1 MVLDRPS
8 IGALVPGHV
17 ALCRLLRHPN
27 AAHRF
32 HERRGKLL
40 RSAAHYTWF
49 TCPDRQIIHGTRVVV
64 PAPSEST
71 VVIMKEPEPGA
82 VDKLVT
88 ASGLPKPDAAFVV
101 NIGAPRNT
109 TLSLRTSTPTTA
121 TALVPELIAATPA
134 NTAEV
139 EPRTAIGD
147 YHLSQAEQL
156 K

>member
-1 MVLDRPS
+1 
-8 IGALVPGHV
+8 
-17 ALCRLLRHPN
+17 
-27 AAHRF
+27 
-32 HERRGKLL
+32 
-40 RSAAHYTWF
+40 
-49 TCPDRQIIHGTRVVV
+49 
-64 PAPSEST
+64 
-71 VVIMKEPEPGA
+71 MKEPEPGA
-82 VDKLVT
+82 LDKLVT